1 MKLRTAL
8 LALVAVSTISINHA
22 ETYEV
27 KESETYIKPIKVNT
41 QEQFDTIY
49 KLLDEHQATF
59 RAAVRNYFELNP
71 NLVGSVEYEKSM
83 CADLAFKLS
92 KYEFAVSNY
101 EFVGEDDDNY
111 DSKVFFDAFKKPE
124 YKKCSVDVI
133 SPIF

>member
-8 LALVAVSTISINHA
+8 LSLITVFGISISHA
-22 ETYEV
+22 ETYDV
-27 KESETYIKPIKVNT
+27 KESEYYVKPVKVNT

-49 KLLDEHQATF
+49 RLLDEHQATL
-59 RAAVRNYFELNP
+59 RSLIRLYFETNP
-71 NLVGSVEYEKSM
+71 QLVGSIEYEKII
-83 CADLAFKLS
+83 CADLAFKLA

>member
-8 LALVAVSTISINHA
+8 IALIAVSSISISHA

-27 KESETYIKPIKVNT
+27 KKSEYYVKPVKVST

-49 KLLDEHQATF
+49 RLLDEHQATL
-59 RAAVRNYFELNP
+59 RSLIRLYFETNP
-71 NLVGSVEYEKSM
+71 HLVGSIEYEKVV

-92 KYEFAVSNY
+92 KYEFSASNY

-111 DSKVFFDAFKKPE
+111 DSKVFFDSFKKPE
-124 YKKCSVDVI
+124 YKKCLLDSI
-133 SPIF
+133 ALAK